1 MILKQLSIFYGIFL
15 GNSMF
20 VLISNN
26 SMMSLVKKP
35 AMSTSS
41 DLSLTVFLSYANM
54 HFKMW
59 DQGFALLFCRIKD
72 YSLITWIK
80 MKLSN

>member
-1 MILKQLSIFYGIFL
+1 
-15 GNSMF
+15 MF

-41 DLSLTVFLSYANM
+41 DLSLTLSLSYANM

-59 DQGFALLFCRIKD
+59 DEGSRLCTAILQNKGL
-72 YSLITWIK
+72 
-80 MKLSN
+80 

>member
-1 MILKQLSIFYGIFL
+1 
-15 GNSMF
+15 MF

-26 SMMSLVKKP
+26 SMMSLVKKTGHVDFFRP
-35 AMSTSS
+35 
-41 DLSLTVFLSYANM
+41 LINPFFILYANM

-80 MKLSN
+80 MKLRN

>member
-1 MILKQLSIFYGIFL
+1 
-15 GNSMF
+15 
-20 VLISNN
+20 
-26 SMMSLVKKP
+26 
-35 AMSTSS
+35 MSTSS

-72 YSLITWIK
+72 FTKTKTFGRELTALDII
-80 MKLSN
+80 

>member
-26 SMMSLVKKP
+26 SMMSLVKKTGHVDFFRP
-35 AMSTSS
+35 
-41 DLSLTVFLSYANM
+41 LINPFFILCKYA
-54 HFKMW
+54 F
-59 DQGFALLFCRIKD
+59 
-72 YSLITWIK
+72 
-80 MKLSN
+80 